1 MNTLLD
7 RLDSNDIYGS
17 DLFAD
22 DLAYIDGLVEAP
34 DSPAA
39 LISEGVVASTGSAA
53 LDEMIIW
60 VADVQQDPA
69 FADELPAD
77 HDSMI

>member
-7 RLDSNDIYGS
+7 RLGPNDIYGG
-17 DLFAD
+17 DFFAD
-22 DLAYIDGLVEAP
+22 DLAHVDGLVEVP

-53 LDEMIIW
+53 LDEMITW
-60 VADVQQDPA
+60 VAEVQQDPA
-69 FADELPAD
+69 LADGLPAD
-77 HDSMI
+77 HDSRI